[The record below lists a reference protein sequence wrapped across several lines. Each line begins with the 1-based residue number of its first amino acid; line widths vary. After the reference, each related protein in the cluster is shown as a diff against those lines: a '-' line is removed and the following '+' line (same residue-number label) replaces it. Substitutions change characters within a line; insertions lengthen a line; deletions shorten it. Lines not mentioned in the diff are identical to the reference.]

1 MRKDRLLIYLVYI
14 LIFSISIFLL
24 IYTVYRAA
32 TLSFTFDESL
42 SYNIFVP
49 LKFMDIVS
57 FKIALANNHIINTL
71 CMKYISII
79 FGSSE
84 LLLRLPS
91 ILSHLVYIVF
101 TLKILKNVASPLI
114 LLAGFLLL
122 NINPYLLEFFSLAR
136 GYAMAISFT
145 VVSIYFLL
153 NYIGNNRHKSIIW
166 SFIFAVLAVLSSFTL
181 LIYFISL
188 VAVVNIYWIVSQSHS
203 NFNEILKKNILVI
216 ICSLILIL
224 ILFEPIRKLIK
235 FHELYDGGTT
245 GFWFDTIGSLIS
257 ASLYGRSYNYN
268 VFNFIRY
275 VIAVCSLGMI
285 GFFLYQL
292 LILKR
297 KVFTEKFSIITILL
311 FISCTV
317 PVVQHLFLK
326 SYFPINRM
334 ALFFVPLFITSFI
347 LTVSFSAKNRIM
359 KLLVLPILLIFAG
372 ASVCHTSHS
381 LNTSHTLY
389 WKYDADTKKMLSDLE
404 LTVGKENKS
413 PVKLGVMWLYEPT
426 INFYRNTR
434 KYDWLEMVT
443 EETYKKPD
451 YDYYYLADSCLDY
464 VRKLNKPNI
473 IHYLISDSYLVK

>member
-1 MRKDRLLIYLVYI
+1 MVFYI
-14 LIFSISIFLL
+14 CSSC
-24 IYTVYRAA
+24 
-32 TLSFTFDESL
+32 SFEQFYTFD
-42 SYNIFVP
+42 
-49 LKFMDIVS
+49 
-57 FKIALANNHIINTL
+57 
-71 CMKYISII
+71 
-79 FGSSE
+79 
-84 LLLRLPS
+84 LL
-91 ILSHLVYIVF
+91 
-101 TLKILKNVASPLI
+101 
-114 LLAGFLLL
+114 
-122 NINPYLLEFFSLAR
+122 
-136 GYAMAISFT
+136 
-145 VVSIYFLL
+145 YFP
-153 NYIGNNRHKSIIW
+153 RSR
-166 SFIFAVLAVLSSFTL
+166 
-181 LIYFISL
+181 
-188 VAVVNIYWIVSQSHS
+188 VNIYWIVSQSHS

-245 GFWFDTIGSLIS
+245 GFWFDTVGSLIS

-268 VFNFIRY
+268 VFNVIKY

-285 GFFLYQL
+285 GFLLYQL

-297 KVFTEKFSIITILL
+297 KVFTEKFSIIIILL

-334 ALFFVPLFITSFI
+334 ALFFVPLFITSFM

-381 LNTSHTLY
+381 LNTYHTLY

-443 EETYKKPD
+443 EETYKQPD

-473 IHYLISDSYLVK
+473 IHYFISDSYLVK